1 MVFVANGGE
10 VHEMKMIE
18 IIRITFVI
26 ILLYCLYGFDQYL
39 LHSNLKYA
47 AWRHNDLSGYNF
59 QEIGVRQGDFDSHIF
74 SHCNFE
80 KAIIIDSSLRMTN
93 FNGVNMSEANF
104 DNSDFYKADLSF
116 VHAYK
121 VNFKYAILWGANCAH
136 ADFRQAN
143 LMRSTLFGADLSTAN
158 LKGTNLWLAWYSRD
172 TKWPKGFN
180 PEKAGAVFFAD
191 TGRNYKRNYN
201 GMR

>member
-1 MVFVANGGE
+1 MVKE
-10 VHEMKMIE
+10 VHEMKMVE

-26 ILLYCLYGFDQYL
+26 ILLYCLYGFNQYL

-59 QEIGVRQGDFDSHIF
+59 QEIGVRRGDFDAHIF

-80 KAIIIDSSLRMTN
+80 KAVIMDSSLRMTKS
-93 FNGVNMSEANF
+93 NGANMTEANF
-104 DNSDFYKADLSF
+104 DNSDFYGADLSY
-116 VHAYK
+116 VDAYK
-121 VNFKYAILWGANCAH
+121 ANFKYATLWGANCAH

-143 LMRSTLFGADLSTAN
+143 FTRSILFGADLSAAN
-158 LKGTNLWLAWYSRD
+158 LKGAKLWIAWYSND
-172 TKWPKGFN
+172 TKWPKGFD
-180 PEKAGAVFFAD
+180 PEKAGARLMSD
-191 TGRNYKRNYN
+191 PGKNYKRNYN